1 MALNSR
7 THLTASVDAN
17 QLETS
22 NPFGM
27 DEECRNCPALCE
39 TREHVVHGYGDV
51 GADFLFVVDAPG
63 AGADETG
70 IPAFHDAGGDRFRRI
85 LERCMLCASASPPE
99 EPDLSNAYV
108 TSIARCHHP
117 DRDPTDEEVANCEPY
132 LNAELRM
139 INPEILVPVGE
150 RALDEIAVEYTTT
163 DASELSVH
171 EHHGTSVRG
180 RGFELAPM
188 HHPGEMTDDEEQA
201 FVEFFAELMA
211 SDYRQT
217 KGRRER

>member
-1 MALNSR
+1 
-7 THLTASVDAN
+7 
-17 QLETS
+17 
-22 NPFGM
+22 M
-27 DEECRNCPALCE
+27 DTDCENCPALCE
-39 TREHVVHGYGDV
+39 TRTNVVHGYGDV
-51 GADFLFVVDAPG
+51 GADFAFVVDAPG
-63 AGADETG
+63 PGADASG

-99 EPDLSNAYV
+99 APELSNAYV

-117 DRDPTDEEVANCEPY
+117 ERDPTDEEVGNCEPY

-139 INPEILVPVGE
+139 INPEILVPVGDRVLSE
-150 RALDEIAVEYTTT
+150 LAVDYTTT
-163 DASELSVH
+163 DADALSVD
-171 EHHGTSVRG
+171 EHHATSVRG

-188 HHPGEMTDDEEQA
+188 RDPAEMTEANADE
-201 FVEFFAELMA
+201 FVAFFAELMA